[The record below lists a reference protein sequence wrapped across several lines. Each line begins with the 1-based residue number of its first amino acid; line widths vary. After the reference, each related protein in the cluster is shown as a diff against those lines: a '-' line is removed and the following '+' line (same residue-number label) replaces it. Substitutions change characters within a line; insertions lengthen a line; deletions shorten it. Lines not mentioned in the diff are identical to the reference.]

1 MSKELKIKKS
11 QSNHILVR
19 AMHEIDA
26 EGKAVGRIAAKVVT
40 ILRGKNKVD
49 FTPHIDAGD
58 FVTVINAAKVKFTGK
73 KLVQK
78 DYYHH
83 TMHPGGIKSI
93 SMKKVFDKNPTEL
106 IRRAVYGMLPKN
118 RTRDEIMKRL
128 KIKV

>member
-93 SMKKVFDKNPTEL
+93 SMKKVFHKNPTEL
-106 IRRAVYGMLPKN
+106 ILRAVDGMLPKN

>member
-1 MSKELKIKKS
+1 MTDKKRTKTEL
-11 QSNHILVR
+11 
-19 AMHEIDA
+19 DA
-26 EGKAVGRIAAKVVT
+26 TGQAVGRLASQIAM
-40 ILRGKNKVD
+40 ILRGKDKPTFVRNVDEGGKVIVKNVD
-49 FTPHIDAGD
+49 
-58 FVTVINAAKVKFTGK
+58 KVKFTGR
-73 KLVQK
+73 KLEQK